1 MKIIPKVDGEN
12 TSSSENTSSIE
23 DNFEACVFGHQEPW
37 KDHSELR
44 DVGEK

>member
-12 TSSSENTSSIE
+12 TSSENTSSVE

-37 KDHSELR
+37 KDHSELC
-44 DVGEK
+44 DAGGK